1 LLRRKYTT
9 EIGVNHGGV
18 MPVKVRRLKAIL
30 SKAGFYSRSAKGS
43 HTKWVHPQFPKVYVI
58 LSGKDGNDAKQYQIE
73 DVQDALRKVG
83 EEYEP

>member
-1 LLRRKYTT
+1 
-9 EIGVNHGGV
+9 
-18 MPVKVRRLKAIL
+18 MPPKIRQLKSAL

-43 HTKWVHPQFPKVYVI
+43 HTKWVHPQFPYASLT

-83 EEYEP
+83 KDYEP